1 MPTVTWGIERPDV
14 SVLEAESLLPST
26 NRIDPPANV
35 FSHVTAGSTP
45 FFYALPAGSPVGHF
59 PANTRLLLVRAVDG
73 HCHVVDERGLYVVVR
88 STDLAPDAPADQESA
103 GRPDEPPG

>member
-1 MPTVTWGIERPDV
+1 VTDGIERPEV
-14 SVLEAESLLPST
+14 SVLGADSLVPST

-45 FFYALPAGSPVGHF
+45 FFYALPTGSPVGHF
-59 PANTRLLLVRAVDG
+59 PASTRLLLVRAVGG

-88 STDLAPDAPADQESA
+88 SAGLAPYAPADHESA
-103 GRPDEPPG
+103 GQSDGPPG